1 MPHHT
6 DLIAALAV
14 GLTMALAFGL
24 LATRLRL
31 PPLVGYLLAGM
42 AVGPFTP
49 GFVANPEIATQL
61 AEIGVILLMFGVG
74 LHFSFGDLLA
84 VRRLAVPGALVQIAV
99 ATALGVG
106 ITQLWGWSLGQGLV
120 FGLAL
125 SVAST
130 VVLLRALEERGTLD
144 THTGRVAVGW
154 LVVEDLVMVL
164 ALVLLPAVAPL
175 LTGEGGASPDTAAL
189 LTTLGVTI
197 GKVLVFLALMLVVG
211 RRFIPWMLARVARLG
226 SRELF
231 TLTVLGTALGIAYGA
246 GVLFD
251 VSFALGAFLA
261 GVVVNE
267 SRFAHHAAEDA
278 LPFQDA
284 FAVLFFVSVGMLF
297 NPSILLS
304 APLLVIA
311 TALIIIVGKTLAAF
325 VIVRMLRSP
334 VSTALTVA
342 FSLAQIGEF
351 SFILATLGRDLNLL
365 TEQGQN
371 LILAGAIISITLN
384 PFLLRLTEPLGRWLE
399 RGAAPANPSPETAPV
414 TLTGHAVIVGYGRV
428 GRLVGQALLARQLP
442 FVVVEQDDTVT
453 STLREEGLNVIY
465 GDAART
471 QVLAQAGLA
480 HAGTVVIATPDA
492 VQAQLITEHVRRVNP
507 SVHLIAR
514 THDEHTRRALWD
526 LGATEVLYSEHELGQ
541 ALGEH
546 AVSALTGRASPD
558 PDALPSPAG
567 A

>member
-106 ITQLWGWSLGQGLV
+106 VTQLWGWSLGQGLV

-175 LTGEGGASPDTAAL
+175 LTGAGGASPDAAAL
-189 LTTLGVTI
+189 LTTLGLTI

-297 NPSILLS
+297 NPSVLLS

-325 VIVRMLRSP
+325 LIVRLLRSP

-384 PFLLRLTEPLGRWLE
+384 PFLLRLTGPLGRWLE
-399 RGAAPANPSPETAPV
+399 RGAAPADPSPESAPV

-453 STLREEGLNVIY
+453 GVLRGEGLTVIS

-471 QVLAQAGLA
+471 QVLSQAGLA
-480 HAGTVVIATPDA
+480 HAGTVVIATPDP

-507 SVHLIAR
+507 GVHLIAR

-546 AVSALTGRASPD
+546 AVSALTGRATPD
-558 PDALPSPAG
+558 PDALPTPAG
-567 A
+567 G